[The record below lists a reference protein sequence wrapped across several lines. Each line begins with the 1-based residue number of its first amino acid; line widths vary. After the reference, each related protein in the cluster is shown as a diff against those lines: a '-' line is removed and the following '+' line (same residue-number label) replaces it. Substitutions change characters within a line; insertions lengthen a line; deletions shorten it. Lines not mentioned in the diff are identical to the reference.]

1 MRFDPRAELV
11 LLSAGWVPDRW
22 SGLALAKAAA
32 EFESSGNALP
42 GYALKFF
49 AEFAGLSLRFP
60 NPRDP
65 KSLTGV
71 DFGCGTSA
79 LHPFS
84 LSSFCREAGEDL
96 CVVGL
101 GVSGSI
107 GFYLLGASGAFYC
120 AWDDI
125 HFLGR
130 DFAEGVLRT
139 VTARRPGRPLPGSAA
154 RPRLTAAP
162 PRPSRL
168 HRLPTRRRWSAR
180 PRLPSDATTLGEPVH
195 VRISVTGGEA
205 SAEAESLADKLRAHP
220 EMLDVRLT
228 SRATCPEEQIPVQHT
243 VSVVVGEVGGLS
255 DLARALSFWLR
266 GPRPHAVR
274 LTVHRAGTRPVEI
287 NPRKAWEEDIELL
300 LCGRTRSAKSD

>member
-1 MRFDPRAELV
+1 MRFDPRVELV

-32 EFESSGNALP
+32 EFESSGDALP

-49 AEFAGLSLRFP
+49 AEFAGLSPRFP

-65 KSLTGV
+65 NRLTGV
-71 DFGCGTSA
+71 NFGCGTSG

-84 LSSFCREAGEDL
+84 LSRFCREAGEDL

-101 GVSGSI
+101 GRPGST
-107 GFYLLGASGAFYC
+107 GFYLLGASGAFYS
-120 AWDDI
+120 AWEDI

-130 DFAEGVLRT
+130 DFAEGALRMVT
-139 VTARRPGRPLPGSAA
+139 VRHPGRPLSGSAA
-154 RPRLTAAP
+154 RPRLPVTP

-168 HRLPTRRRWSAR
+168 HRLPARRRWSAR
-180 PRLPSDATTLGEPVH
+180 PQLPSDATTLGEPVH
-195 VRISVTGGEA
+195 VRISVTGDEA
-205 SAEAESLADKLRAHP
+205 PSEAQSLADELRAHP
-220 EMLDVRLT
+220 AMLDVRLI
-228 SRATCPEEQIPVQHT
+228 SRAPGPEEQIPVQNT
-243 VSVVVGEVGGLS
+243 ISVVFGEVGGVS
-255 DLARALSFWLR
+255 ALARALSFWLR
-266 GPRPHAVR
+266 GPRPRAVR

-300 LCGRTRSAKSD
+300 LCDRTGSAKPD